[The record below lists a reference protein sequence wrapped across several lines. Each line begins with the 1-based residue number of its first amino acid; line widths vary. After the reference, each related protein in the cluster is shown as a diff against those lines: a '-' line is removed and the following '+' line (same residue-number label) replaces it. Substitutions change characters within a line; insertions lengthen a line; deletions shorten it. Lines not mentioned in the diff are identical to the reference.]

1 MLTEV
6 LIDLLILLLL
16 ALANGFFAMA
26 EIALVS
32 SRPTR
37 LQERADRGDA
47 GAAAALEA
55 TADLNSYLSTIQIG
69 ITLIGIYAGVFGGTT
84 LARIIA
90 ASLAEVPSL
99 TLYAQTIAIVI
110 VVIGTTYLTLVVG
123 ELVPKRIALGAAEDI
138 AARVARPMRLLSRLV
153 SPMVKILSLS
163 TEGILKVIPVGQSS
177 EPPVTEEEIRLL
189 MERGTKAGVLD
200 QAERDIVDR
209 TLRLDDFK
217 VDAIM
222 TPGTQIKW
230 LDLDDDPQ
238 TLLVQAIEGGRT
250 RYPVCRGTLDN
261 VVGAVRVRDL
271 FAQVVDNGGETGI
284 DLEQIMF
291 KPLFIVESMPALN
304 VLELFREYQT
314 HLAIVLDEFGAVEG
328 MVTLQDFL
336 EEIVGDLPA
345 YMEEAEPS
353 AIEREDGSWLVDG
366 LMPISDFINRF
377 DLPEQPADEIGDYH
391 TLAGF
396 VVTRIGHVPSPSE
409 KFSWG
414 GYRFEVIDMDLN
426 RVDKVLM
433 TPPKEGMENEQSSA
447 PQDMQ

>member
-1 MLTEV
+1 MLSNV
-6 LIDLLILLLL
+6 LIDLLILFLL
-16 ALANGFFAMA
+16 AVANGFFAMA

-32 SRPTR
+32 SRTVR
-37 LQERADRGDA
+37 LQERADRGDL

-55 TADLNSYLSTIQIG
+55 TADLNRYLSTIQIG

-84 LARIIA
+84 LAKIIA
-90 ASLAEVPSL
+90 AALAEVPSL
-99 TLYAQTIAIVI
+99 ALYAQTIAVII

-123 ELVPKRIALGAAEDI
+123 ELVPKRIALSAAEDI
-138 AARVARPMRLLSRLV
+138 ASRVARPMRLLSRIAN
-153 SPMVKILSLS
+153 PMVKILSLS
-163 TEGILKVIPVGQSS
+163 TEGLLKILPIAPSS

-209 TLRLDDFK
+209 TLRLDDIK

-222 TPGTQIKW
+222 IPGTQIKW
-230 LDLDDDPQ
+230 LDLEDDPQ
-238 TLLVQAIEGGRT
+238 TILVQAIEGGRS

-271 FAQVVDNGGETGI
+271 FSQVLDNGGGSEI
-284 DLEQIMF
+284 DLEQIIF
-291 KPLFIVESMPALN
+291 KPVFIVESMPALN

-345 YMEEAEPS
+345 YMEESEP
-353 AIEREDGSWLVDG
+353 AAVERDDGSWLVDG
-366 LMPISDFINRF
+366 MMPIGDFLSRF
-377 DLPEQPADEIGDYH
+377 DLPVQPEDELGDYH

-409 KFSWG
+409 KFVWG
-414 GYRFEVIDMDLN
+414 DHHFEVIDMDLN
-426 RVDKVLM
+426 RVDKVLIV
-433 TPPKEGMENEQSSA
+433 PPKEGRREKQ
-447 PQDMQ
+447 PGVPPR

>member
-6 LIDLLILLLL
+6 LLDILILLLL
-16 ALANGFFAMA
+16 AVANGFFAMA

-37 LQERADRGDA
+37 LQEWAERGDA

-55 TADLNSYLSTIQIG
+55 TTDLNRYLSTIQIG

-90 ASLAEVPSL
+90 SALSEVPSL
-99 TLYAQTIAIVI
+99 VLYAQTIAIII

-123 ELVPKRIALGAAEDI
+123 ELVPKRIALGAAENI
-138 AARVARPMRLLSRLV
+138 AARVARPMRLLSRVV

-163 TEGILKVIPVGQSS
+163 TEGLLKILPIGPSS

-230 LDLDDDPQ
+230 LDLEEDPQ
-238 TLLVQAIEGGRT
+238 TILVQAIEGGRT

-271 FAQVVDNGGETGI
+271 FAQVLDTGVESGI

-291 KPLFIVESMPALN
+291 KPVFIVESMPALN

-345 YMEEAEPS
+345 YMEEAEPG
-353 AIEREDGSWLVDG
+353 AVQRDDGSWLVDG
-366 LMPISDFINRF
+366 MMPISEFISRF
-377 DLPEQPADEIGDYH
+377 GLPDQPEDEIGDYH

-414 GYRFEVIDMDLN
+414 GFRFEVIDMDLN
-426 RVDKVLM
+426 RVDKVLLIPPEDEIQEKE
-433 TPPKEGMENEQSSA
+433 TPSTA
-447 PQDMQ
+447 